1 MCPGSAAGIFTFN
14 ATSPFR
20 KRRSFRKRIAN
31 ETDQG
36 FHVELLEDKAQSLLV
51 MTRRFLLTA
60 FVVTAVALFANTAQA
75 ATFTEDF
82 EADFPTW
89 ESNWLGLNSDLNNYY
104 CNGVRDC
111 YDRGNNPDGIWAWGT
126 GPIIG
131 TGSITVNFSG
141 SFAASLESLS
151 LDVAGHANTNLLAY
165 DISNNLIFS
174 SAVAQTFGALTDPG
188 TYSNYT
194 ITSTNGISRFVFDSI
209 YSAGNTS
216 IDNVIAVTSVA
227 APVPEP
233 EIYAMLGAGLGLMGW
248 VARRRK
254 QRAV

>member
-1 MCPGSAAGIFTFN
+1 MCASSAAGIFTSN
-14 ATSPFR
+14 ATVPLR
-20 KRRSFRKRIAN
+20 KRDIVRKRLAN

-36 FHVELLEDKAQSLLV
+36 IHVEMLEDKAQSLLV
-51 MTRRFLLTA
+51 LTRRFLLVA
-60 FVVTAVALFANTAQA
+60 FIVTAAALFANTAKA
-75 ATFTEDF
+75 ATYTEDF

-104 CNGVRDC
+104 CGGARGCERRD
-111 YDRGNNPDGIWAWGT
+111 NNPDGLWAYGQS
-126 GPIIG
+126 
-131 TGSITVNFSG
+131 SITVNFVG
-141 SFAASLESLS
+141 SFAASLASLS
-151 LDVAGHANTNLLAY
+151 LDVAGYEDTNLLAY
-165 DISNNLIFS
+165 DISDNLIFN
-174 SAVAQTFGALTDPG
+174 SAVLLTGGATSDPG
-188 TYSNYT
+188 IYSNYT
-194 ITSTNGISRFVFDSI
+194 ITSSNGISRFVFDS
-209 YSAGNTS
+209 ANARGNTS

>member
-1 MCPGSAAGIFTFN
+1 MCNRYPAGIFTAN
-14 ATSPFR
+14 AKGPLWMRSNFH
-20 KRRSFRKRIAN
+20 KRRVN
-31 ETDQG
+31 GNDQG
-36 FHVELLEDKAQSLLV
+36 IQVEMLEYKAQNLLV

-60 FVVTAVALFANTAQA
+60 FVITAIALFANTAQA

-104 CNGVRDC
+104 CGGARGCERRD
-111 YDRGNNPDGIWAWGT
+111 NNPDGLWAYGQS
-126 GPIIG
+126 
-131 TGSITVNFSG
+131 SITVNFVG
-141 SFAASLESLS
+141 SFAASLVSLS
-151 LDVAGHANTNLLAY
+151 LDVAGYVNTNLLAY
-165 DISNNLIFS
+165 DISDNLIFN
-174 SAVAQTFGALTDPG
+174 SAVLLTGGATSDPG
-188 TYSNYT
+188 IYSNYT
-194 ITSTNGISRFVFDSI
+194 ITSSNGISRFVFDSAI
-209 YSAGNTS
+209 ARGNTS

-254 QRAV
+254 QRTV

>member
-1 MCPGSAAGIFTFN
+1 MCNRYPAGIFTTT
-14 ATSPFR
+14 AKGPLWMR
-20 KRRSFRKRIAN
+20 KSFRKRMAN

-36 FHVELLEDKAQSLLV
+36 IHVEMLEDKAQSLLV
-51 MTRRFLLTA
+51 LTRRFLLVA
-60 FVVTAVALFANTAQA
+60 FIVTAAALFANTAKA
-75 ATFTEDF
+75 ATYTEDF

-104 CNGVRDC
+104 CGGARGC
-111 YDRGNNPDGIWAWGT
+111 TQRGNNPDGLWAYGQS
-126 GPIIG
+126 
-131 TGSITVNFSG
+131 SITVNFTN
-141 SFAASLESLS
+141 SFAASLQSLS
-151 LDVAGHANTNLLAY
+151 LDVAGYVDTNLLAY

-174 SAVAQTFGALTDPG
+174 SSVSLTSGAFTDPG
-188 TYSNYT
+188 IYANYT
-194 ITSTNGISRFVFDSI
+194 ITSNNGISRFVFGAINAS
-209 YSAGNTS
+209 GNTS

-254 QRAV
+254 QRTV

>member
-1 MCPGSAAGIFTFN
+1 MCAGRTAGIVTSN
-14 ATSPFR
+14 APGPFR
-20 KRRSFRKRIAN
+20 KRHIFRKRMAN

-36 FHVELLEDKAQSLLV
+36 IQVELLEDKAQSLLV
-51 MTRRFLLTA
+51 MTRRFLVTA
-60 FVVTAVALFANTAQA
+60 FIVTAVALFANAAQA

-104 CNGVRDC
+104 CGGARGC
-111 YDRGNNPDGIWAWGT
+111 YDRGNNPDGLWAYGT
-126 GPIIG
+126 S
-131 TGSITVNFSG
+131 SITVNFAG

-151 LDVAGHANTNLLAY
+151 LDVAGFTSTNLLAY
-165 DISNNLIFS
+165 DISNNLIFN
-174 SAVAQTFGALTDPG
+174 SAVTLTSGAFTDPG
-188 TYSNYT
+188 LYSNYT
-194 ITSTNGISRFVFDSI
+194 ITSSNGISRFVFDSNN
-209 YSAGNTS
+209 ARGNTS

-254 QRAV
+254 QRVA

>member
-1 MCPGSAAGIFTFN
+1 MCNKYPAGIFTAN
-14 ATSPFR
+14 AKGPLWMRSNFH
-20 KRRSFRKRIAN
+20 KRRVN
-31 ETDQG
+31 GNDQG
-36 FHVELLEDKAQSLLV
+36 IHVEMLEDKAQNLLV

-60 FVVTAVALFANTAQA
+60 FVITAIALFANTAQA

-104 CNGVRDC
+104 CGGARGCERRD
-111 YDRGNNPDGIWAWGT
+111 NNPDGLY
-126 GPIIG
+126 
-131 TGSITVNFSG
+131 V
-141 SFAASLESLS
+141 
-151 LDVAGHANTNLLAY
+151 NTNLLAY
-165 DISNNLIFS
+165 DISDNLIFN
-174 SAVAQTFGALTDPG
+174 SAVLLTGGATSDPG
-188 TYSNYT
+188 IYSNYT
-194 ITSTNGISRFVFDSI
+194 ITSNNGISRFVFDSAI
-209 YSAGNTS
+209 ARGNTS

-254 QRAV
+254 QRTV

>member
-1 MCPGSAAGIFTFN
+1 MFPGSAAGIVTSN
-14 ATSPFR
+14 ATGPFR
-20 KRRSFRKRIAN
+20 KRETFRKPIAI

-36 FHVELLEDKAQSLLV
+36 VHMELLEDKAQSILV

-60 FVVTAVALFANTAQA
+60 FIVTAVALFANTAQA
-75 ATFTEDF
+75 ATYTENF

-104 CNGVRDC
+104 CGGARGC
-111 YDRGNNPDGIWAWGT
+111 YDRGNNPDGLWAYGT
-126 GPIIG
+126 S
-131 TGSITVNFSG
+131 SITVNFTG
-141 SFAASLESLS
+141 SFAASLQSLS
-151 LDVAGHANTNLLAY
+151 LDVAGFTSTNLLAY
-165 DISNNLIFS
+165 DISDNLIFN
-174 SAVAQTFGALTDPG
+174 SAVTLTSGAFTDPG
-188 TYSNYT
+188 TYANYT

-209 YSAGNTS
+209 FARGNTS

-254 QRAV
+254 QRTI

>member
-1 MCPGSAAGIFTFN
+1 MCTSSAAGIFTSN
-14 ATSPFR
+14 ATGPFR
-20 KRRSFRKRIAN
+20 KRDNFHRRIAN

-36 FHVELLEDKAQSLLV
+36 IQMELLEHKAQNLLV
-51 MTRRFLLTA
+51 LTRRFLLTA
-60 FVVTAVALFANTAQA
+60 FVITAIALFANTAKA

-82 EADFPTW
+82 EAAFPTW

-104 CNGVRDC
+104 CGGARGC
-111 YDRGNNPDGIWAWGT
+111 TDRGNNPDGLWVYGQN
-126 GPIIG
+126 
-131 TGSITVNFSG
+131 SITVNFTG
-141 SFAASLESLS
+141 SFAASLQSLS
-151 LDVAGHANTNLLAY
+151 LDVAAYYTTNLLAY

-174 SAVAQTFGALTDPG
+174 SAVTLTSGAYTNPG

-194 ITSTNGISRFVFDSI
+194 INSSNGISRFEFDAFNASG
-209 YSAGNTS
+209 ATS